1 MDVFEAMESC
11 RAMRYLKPDP
21 VPDELIEKVIWGATR
36 ASNPGN
42 SQAWEFLVVRDP
54 ERKAKLQAAV
64 GDPMLAALG
73 DTPDAELDPGT
84 RHVVQGARNLAQTLG
99 QAPVIILVCGRNVYP
114 PGEPNE
120 LFVWSA
126 LYPASQNLILAAR
139 ALGLGT
145 TFTTVHFMDEAAV
158 REILGIP
165 ADVYIGTVIPMG
177 WPARD
182 FGPVR
187 RKDVAGL
194 VHHERW

>member
-1 MDVFEAMESC
+1 MDVFEAMETC

-42 SQAWEFLVVRDP
+42 SQLWEFLVVRDA
-54 ERKAKLQAAV
+54 EQKARLQRAV
-64 GDPMLAALG
+64 GEPMAANLR
-73 DTPDAELDPGT
+73 DTVAGVEGAT
-84 RHVVQGARNLAQTLG
+84 RHVLKGAVNLAETLH
-99 QAPVIILVCGRNVYP
+99 QAPVIIFVCGRNQYP
-114 PGEPNE
+114 PDDPNE
-120 LFVWSA
+120 LFVWSG
-126 LYPASQNLILAAR
+126 LFPASQNLILAAR

-145 TFTTVHFMDEAAV
+145 TFTTIHFLDEAKV

-165 ADVYIGTVIPMG
+165 DDVYIGTVIPMG

-187 RKDVAGL
+187 RKDVAG
-194 VHHERW
+194 VVRYDRW

>member
-1 MDVFEAMESC
+1 MDLFEAMGTC

-42 SQAWEFLVVRDP
+42 SQGWEFLVVRDP
-54 ERKAKLQAAV
+54 ELKARLQTAV
-64 GDPMLAALG
+64 GDPMIESTKSTLDADLDPSTRRVLMGAHNLAA
-73 DTPDAELDPGT
+73 
-84 RHVVQGARNLAQTLG
+84 TLH
-99 QAPVIILVCGRNVYP
+99 QAPVLIFVCGRANYP
-114 PGEPNE
+114 PDAPNE
-120 LFVWSA
+120 MFVWSTV
-126 LYPASQNLILAAR
+126 YPASQNLILAAR

-145 TFTTVHFMDEAAV
+145 TFTTIHFLDEPAV

-165 ADVYIGTVIPMG
+165 DDVYIGTVIPMG

-187 RKDVAGL
+187 RRDVSE
-194 VHHERW
+194 VVRYDRW